1 LRFTSVG
8 DQCQFLVS
16 IGIYGVVSYSV
27 AARSHGYGVRMTL
40 GAKQEDIL
48 ELIGGQGFRL
58 ALVGVTI
65 VVLGALAFTGF
76 LSSLLYGVNPTDP
89 STILVVSLL
98 LIVVALIASYIP
110 ARRAMRVDP
119 SVALRHE

>member
-1 LRFTSVG
+1 
-8 DQCQFLVS
+8 
-16 IGIYGVVSYSV
+16 
-27 AARSHGYGVRMTL
+27 MTL

>member
-1 LRFTSVG
+1 
-8 DQCQFLVS
+8 
-16 IGIYGVVSYSV
+16 
-27 AARSHGYGVRMTL
+27 
-40 GAKQEDIL
+40 
-48 ELIGGQGFRL
+48 
-58 ALVGVTI
+58 
-65 VVLGALAFTGF
+65 LGALTFTRF

-119 SVALRHE
+119 SVALHHE

>member
-1 LRFTSVG
+1 
-8 DQCQFLVS
+8 
-16 IGIYGVVSYSV
+16 
-27 AARSHGYGVRMTL
+27 MTL
-40 GAKQEDIL
+40 GAKREDIL
-48 ELIGGQGFRL
+48 ELIEGRGFRL

-65 VVLGALAFTGF
+65 VVLGALAFTRF

-89 STILVVSLL
+89 STFPFVSLL

>member
-1 LRFTSVG
+1 
-8 DQCQFLVS
+8 
-16 IGIYGVVSYSV
+16 
-27 AARSHGYGVRMTL
+27 MTL

-48 ELIGGQGFRL
+48 ELIEGQGFRL

-65 VVLGALAFTGF
+65 VVLGALAFTRF